1 MAGRPALGEIAQMA
15 QTSVF
20 AITRS
25 TYGAWVPAA
34 RAGPLP
40 VSKFPRNDITNGRTR
55 RSTASVASDR
65 SSRWHPI
72 AVGEERK

>member
-1 MAGRPALGEIAQMA
+1 MA

-55 RSTASVASDR
+55 RSTAAAASG
-65 SSRWHPI
+65 H
-72 AVGEERK
+72 RKRGT